1 MPIVLY
7 RLISL
12 MALSCFFA
20 ATIFAKPA
28 PAHKVFQ
35 LESQVMDP
43 NTLLFQWAIK
53 PGNFLYKDKVNIRAD
68 QHQTLGPL
76 RLPTTDVEKAYPNK
90 SYRVYRDTLALPV
103 SLLHDKPGNY
113 HLKISYQGCA
123 DSGFCYPPTTA
134 WIALNVNKELGLT
147 SAKVE
152 PSAFT
157 STTNSESQETPTSQA
172 ETTSYISLFQN
183 NNLFFIMVSFYGLGL
198 LLAFTPCVLPMVPV
212 LSGIIVGQHKT
223 IDSRKATFLSLSY
236 VLGMAFTYALVGIL
250 IAALGKNLQTA
261 FQSPFAVGTF
271 ASLFI
276 LLGLAMFDAYELK
289 LPQRLQAK
297 LATYSKSHN
306 NGAYLGAATMGM
318 LSTLILSP
326 CVTAPL
332 VGVLG
337 YIAQTGDRLLGGLSL
352 LCLGLGMGTP
362 LLLVGISAGKYLPKA
377 GQWMNGVKHFFG
389 VLMLIIALTL
399 FERILPPYITMV
411 AWSALLI
418 SVGVA
423 LYSQTASMSS
433 SSNLKS
439 VIKALSI
446 MAVTYGLL
454 ILIGVALGNRS
465 PYTPLKDNQPTLST
479 ATIRQPSSR
488 LTPLHVTDLKGMQ
501 EALTQAKMAKKP
513 VMIDFYADW
522 CASCKT
528 LETTLLQDPKVT
540 RYLNLKGIQ
549 WIKADVTKRNEA
561 SLVLEKRFEVIAP
574 PTFIFISSDGGE
586 VSRRV
591 GEITKD
597 ILLSE
602 LKKLAR

>member
-43 NTLLFQWAIK
+43 NTLLLQWAIK

-540 RYLNLKGIQ
+540 RYLKGIQ
-549 WIKADVTKRNEA
+549 WIKADLTKRNEA